1 MAEGLSHPSIL
12 AGEPVLPL
20 RRRWMRWRFAR
31 RFRAPAW
38 TSSLPFHLLLFALTV
53 LTTLIVGA
61 GIEANYLAHRPAFN
75 LDFSLTLFHS
85 LWRHPERLVPGVP
98 FSCTLLGILL
108 AHELGHYLTCRYY
121 GVRASLPY
129 FIPAP
134 TLIGTL
140 GAFIRIRSPILTRRL
155 LFDVA
160 VAGPIAG
167 FVVAGPALALGIVH
181 SRAGPALT
189 LPGTIVLGHP
199 LALTWLARLLR
210 PGVNPSQI
218 ALNPVACGAWVGLFA
233 TALNLLPMGQLDG
246 GHILYALLGRK
257 HRLFSRAFSLALVPL
272 GIVCWPGWL
281 VWAAL
286 LWLIGIGH
294 PPVLVPQEPLNPARK
309 LLAVAAALMFML
321 CFTPTPFS
329 VS

>member
-1 MAEGLSHPSIL
+1 MAQGLSGPSTL
-12 AGEPVLPL
+12 ASEPVFPPSRWARWRLG
-20 RRRWMRWRFAR
+20 RRW
-31 RFRAPAW
+31 RAPAW
-38 TSSLPFHLLLFALTV
+38 ISSLPFHLLLFALTV
-53 LTTLIVGA
+53 LTTLTVGVE
-61 GIEANYLAHRPAFN
+61 IEANYVAQRPAFN
-75 LDFSLTLFHS
+75 LDFSFTLFQS
-85 LWRHPERLVPGVP
+85 LWRHPGRLAPGVP

-108 AHELGHYLTCRYY
+108 AHELGHYLTCRHYRI
-121 GVRASLPY
+121 RASYPY

-167 FVVAGPALALGIVH
+167 LVVAFPALALAIVH
-181 SRAGPALT
+181 SRAGPVLA
-189 LPGTIVLGHP
+189 LPGAITLGHP
-199 LALTWLARLLR
+199 LALTLLARLLR
-210 PGVNPSQI
+210 PAVNASRI
-218 ALNPVACGAWVGLFA
+218 ALNPVGCAAWVGLFA

-246 GHILYALLGRK
+246 GHILYASLGQK

-272 GIVCWPGWL
+272 GIVCWSGWL

-294 PPVLVPQEPLNPARK
+294 PPVLVPSEPLDPARK
-309 LLAVAAALMFML
+309 TLALVAAVMFVL